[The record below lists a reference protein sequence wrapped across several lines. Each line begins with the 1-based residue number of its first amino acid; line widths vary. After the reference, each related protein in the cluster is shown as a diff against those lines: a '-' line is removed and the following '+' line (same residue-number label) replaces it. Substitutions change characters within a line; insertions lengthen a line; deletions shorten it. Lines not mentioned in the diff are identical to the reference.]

1 MRENIFKGVLAAAL
15 AALSAYFRQLIG
27 PVTIL
32 VLVMMLD
39 YISGVASAWMHHEL
53 NSRVGLIGIVKK
65 VFYLGIVAVGMVV
78 DYIISVA
85 GDRLGADL
93 KDYYFV
99 GLMVVIWLILNECIS
114 ILENA
119 AEMDLPLPGFLGK
132 LLGRL
137 KDKADP
143 EKEQ

>member
-15 AALSAYFRQLIG
+15 AALGAYFRQLLG
-27 PVTIL
+27 PVAVL

-39 YISGVASAWMHHEL
+39 YVSGVASAWMHHEL
-53 NSRVGLIGIVKK
+53 DSRVGLVGIVKK
-65 VFYLGIVAVGMVV
+65 VLYLVIAAVGMVV

-85 GDRLGADL
+85 GERLGADL
-93 KDYYFV
+93 QGYYFV

-119 AEMDLPLPGFLGK
+119 AEMELPLPGFLGK
-132 LLGRL
+132 LLTRL

-143 EKEQ
+143 EKE